1 MGRPLIEYLSSLPP
15 HVYLQA
21 ALVFW
26 FSFNAL
32 LAAGLLTHYWRTEIQ
47 PAKKKKALAG
57 AQLAETE
64 GA

>member
-1 MGRPLIEYLSSLPP
+1 MGRPLFEYLASLPA
-15 HVYLQA
+15 HAYLQA
-21 ALVFW
+21 ALIFW
-26 FSFNAL
+26 LSFNAL

-47 PAKKKKALAG
+47 PTKKKALAG